1 MLDISSHNG
10 PKPRCYFTHAVLS
23 NFIDYDLPPT
33 KKRPFTTIAAQ
44 TTSHTVIL
52 QASRISKTMYLTH
65 SQVDIL
71 LPKSSLPKFQEG
83 LGNGK
88 GTFQYARVHMKL
100 SDIIEGDFFNHYVK
114 AGAYGWLAPG
124 VHVLISGVGN
134 IVMLSQGRPGIDPVY
149 LLSEGMLRLE
159 VNKVM
164 YERMGLEG
172 KVIPGEGRKHVK
184 ARFAI
189 EINLRLPSMVR
200 GKPGFDRVVW
210 AFRNVLNHSVTWLFH
225 DLEAITDG
233 SGPIA
238 VHQPLVRKIE
248 PSVEELDGAVMFVT
262 PGSLEQD
269 DHSLA
274 TELLEWVTMAANL
287 SPRLQRNDSIDSYL
301 SKYNVTLPTSDGD
314 AGGHPETQD
323 LARIRWHGFAHASF
337 VSKVFM
343 TALKAC
349 GDDWFAISATSFSGE
364 AYVILKTG
372 SAH

>member
-44 TTSHTVIL
+44 TTSHTV
-52 QASRISKTMYLTH
+52 
-65 SQVDIL
+65 DIL

-114 AGAYGWLAPG
+114 A
-124 VHVLISGVGN
+124 GN

-225 DLEAITDG
+225 DLKAITDG

-262 PGSLEQD
+262 PESLEQD

-372 SAH
+372 ERTLTWESLD

>member
-1 MLDISSHNG
+1 MLDITSHNG
-10 PKPRCYFTHAVLS
+10 PKPKCYFTHAVLS
-23 NFIDYDLPPT
+23 NFIDYDQPPT
-33 KKRPFTTIAAQ
+33 KKRPFTTIAAH
-44 TTSHTVIL
+44 TASHTVN
-52 QASRISKTMYLTH
+52 
-65 SQVDIL
+65 VL
-71 LPKSSLPKFQEG
+71 LPKSSLPKLLESLGEG
-83 LGNGK
+83 EGALPH
-88 GTFQYARVHMKL
+88 ARVHMKL
-100 SDIIEGDFFNHYVK
+100 SDIIEGDFFSHYVK
-114 AGAYGWLAPG
+114 AGNEVCIYSD
-124 VHVLISGVGN
+124 VHLLISGIGN

-159 VNKVM
+159 VNKVT

-184 ARFAI
+184 ARFAV

-225 DLEAITDG
+225 DLEAKTDG

-238 VHQPLVRKIE
+238 VHQPLVRKVE
-248 PSVEELDGAVMFVT
+248 PIVEELDGAVMFAT
-262 PGSLEQD
+262 PESLEQD

-314 AGGHPETQD
+314 ASGHPETQD
-323 LARIRWHGFAHASF
+323 LVRIRWHGLAHASF

-372 SAH
+372 ERTLTWEYLD

>member
-1 MLDISSHNG
+1 MLDITSHNG
-10 PKPRCYFTHAVLS
+10 PKPKCYFTHAVLS

-44 TTSHTVIL
+44 TTSHTV
-52 QASRISKTMYLTH
+52 
-65 SQVDIL
+65 DIL
-71 LPKSSLPKFQEG
+71 LPKSSLPKLLEG
-83 LGNGK
+83 LGEVE
-88 GTFQYARVHMKL
+88 GTLQYARVHMKL
-100 SDIIEGDFFNHYVK
+100 SDIIEGDFFSHYVK
-114 AGAYGWLAPG
+114 A
-124 VHVLISGVGN
+124 GN

-225 DLEAITDG
+225 DLKAKTDG

-238 VHQPLVRKIE
+238 VHQPLVPKIE
-248 PSVEELDGAVMFVT
+248 PSVEELDGAVMFAT
-262 PGSLEQD
+262 PESLEQD

-274 TELLEWVTMAANL
+274 TELLEWH
-287 SPRLQRNDSIDSYL
+287 
-301 SKYNVTLPTSDGD
+301 KYNVTLPTSDGD
-314 AGGHPETQD
+314 ASGHPETQD

-349 GDDWFAISATSFSGE
+349 GDDWFVISATSFSGE
-364 AYVILKTG
+364 AYVMLKTG
-372 SAH
+372 ERTLTWEYLD

>member
-1 MLDISSHNG
+1 MLDITSHNG
-10 PKPRCYFTHAVLS
+10 PKPKCYFTHAVLS

-44 TTSHTVIL
+44 TTSHTV
-52 QASRISKTMYLTH
+52 
-65 SQVDIL
+65 DIL
-71 LPKSSLPKFQEG
+71 LPKSSLPKLLEG
-83 LGNGK
+83 LGEVE
-88 GTFQYARVHMKL
+88 GTLQYARVHMKL
-100 SDIIEGDFFNHYVK
+100 SDIIEGDFFSHYVK
-114 AGAYGWLAPG
+114 A
-124 VHVLISGVGN
+124 GN

-172 KVIPGEGRKHVK
+172 KLIPGEGRKHVK

-225 DLEAITDG
+225 DLKAKTDG

-248 PSVEELDGAVMFVT
+248 PSVEELDGAVMFAT
-262 PGSLEQD
+262 PESLEQD

-301 SKYNVTLPTSDGD
+301 SKYNVTLPTGNGD
-314 AGGHPETQD
+314 AGDHPETQD

-372 SAH
+372 ERTLTWEYLD